1 MSAAPPATSA
11 PDRLTIAAFLAVTI
25 LGGLNAIAVQQTVR
39 ELAPFWGAAM
49 RFVVAGVLMIG
60 IALVMRRSLPR
71 GRSLTG
77 AVLYGLFGFTAAYGL
92 IYSGI
97 RDVPAG
103 TTMVLI
109 SMTPLFTFFLA
120 IAHRQETFNMQGLVG
135 AVVAVVGVGI
145 VFVDQISA
153 DVPILSLL
161 LIILGTAGI
170 AESGVIVK
178 GIPRA
183 DPFSTNGVAMLLGGA
198 LLLGLSL
205 LSGEG
210 QAVPAATETW
220 LALAYL
226 VILGSIALFAL
237 YVFALQR
244 WTASAVSY
252 VTLLMP
258 IVTVGVAAVI
268 GSEHITPPF
277 LIGAAVILGG
287 VYLGAFLPRRPNRS
301 TAISVPEC
309 LPAADEPEAAAP
321 ASSTV

>member
-1 MSAAPPATSA
+1 MTAAPPASSG

-25 LGGLNAIAVQQTVR
+25 LGGLNAIAVLQTVR
-39 ELAPFWGAAM
+39 ELAPLWGAAI
-49 RFVVAGVLMIG
+49 RFVIAGVLMVG
-60 IALVMRRSLPR
+60 IAVAMRRPLPR

-92 IYSGI
+92 IYTGI

-109 SMTPLFTFFLA
+109 SLTPLSTFFLA
-120 IAHRQETFNMQGLVG
+120 IAHRQETFHIQGLLG
-135 AVVAVVGVGI
+135 AIVAVAGVGI

-161 LIILGTAGI
+161 LIILGTVGI
-170 AESGVIVK
+170 AEAGVIVK
-178 GIPRA
+178 GTPRA

-198 LLLGLSL
+198 LLLAISAI
-205 LSGEG
+205 SGEAR
-210 QAVPAATETW
+210 AVPAAPETW
-220 LALAYL
+220 VALAYL

-258 IVTVGVAAVI
+258 IVTVGVTAAI
-268 GSEHITPPF
+268 GTEPITPAF
-277 LIGAAVILGG
+277 VLGAVVILGG
-287 VYLGAFLPRRPNRS
+287 VYLGAFLPRRPDRS
-301 TAISVPEC
+301 TAVSIPEC
-309 LPAADEPEAAAP
+309 LPAADGPEGAIQ
-321 ASSTV
+321 ASSTS

>member
-1 MSAAPPATSA
+1 
-11 PDRLTIAAFLAVTI
+11 
-25 LGGLNAIAVQQTVR
+25 
-39 ELAPFWGAAM
+39 
-49 RFVVAGVLMIG
+49 MIG
-60 IALVMRRSLPR
+60 VAVAMRRSLPR

-77 AVLYGLFGFTAAYGL
+77 ALLYGLFGFTAAYGL
-92 IYSGI
+92 IYTGI

-109 SMTPLFTFFLA
+109 SLTPLFTFFLA
-120 IAHRQETFNMQGLVG
+120 IAHRQEPFHLQGLLG

-145 VFVDQISA
+145 VFVDQIGA
-153 DVPILSLL
+153 DVPIFSLL

-198 LLLGLSL
+198 LLLGLSV
-205 LSGEG
+205 LSGEP
-210 QAVPAATETW
+210 QALPAAAETW
-220 LALAYL
+220 LAVAYL

-258 IVTVGVAAVI
+258 IVTVGVAAMI
-268 GSEHITPPF
+268 GAEPITPPF
-277 LIGAAVILGG
+277 VVGATVILGG
-287 VYLGAFLPRRPNRS
+287 VYLGAFLPRRPDRS

-321 ASSTV
+321 ASSTG